1 MINDFKHIFPL
12 LPLFFIKKIE
22 RLYKILDIDI
32 NLDNINFL
40 FRGYSLSD
48 MFDDALIK
56 ETLSR
61 YFIPQQSCLDDED
74 IKFKKNICFNCT
86 PQNSVSDN
94 DFSFWYNNGTEI
106 VKVNI

>member
-56 ETLSR
+56 ETISR
-61 YFIPQQSCLDDED
+61 YFIPQQ
-74 IKFKKNICFNCT
+74 I
-86 PQNSVSDN
+86 SDN